1 MPYGRGQ
8 TMKRILKIISY
19 LGLLLTIVPS
29 LFVLKGVFDMKV
41 HYNLMIVGMVLWF
54 ATAPF
59 CMKSSGLHS
68 SATGT
73 ESRSLDEKEQ

>member
-1 MPYGRGQ
+1 
-8 TMKRILKIISY
+8 MKRILKIISY

-29 LFVLKGVFDMKV
+29 LFVFRGSIDMKV

-59 CMKSSGLHS
+59 FMKSTSP
-68 SATGT
+68 
-73 ESRSLDEKEQ
+73 DEKEQ